1 MDEKILAPCMRNF
14 YRLQIIEMIKDK
26 KNCTYKSLGW
36 FIGEKNANCD
46 ITCNAHNL
54 VCTEDEMWKHNSD
67 VDAPEKLANLIN
79 RLQGNT
85 SFSTCSEKYG
95 QGYTD
100 VPVFST
106 SAGLCLNPSPRRPKN
121 MVDCGRVPTPKNQN
135 KQRLCYCHAG
145 KSRYIKKVMIVRSKI
160 INM

>member
-1 MDEKILAPCMRNF
+1 
-14 YRLQIIEMIKDK
+14 MIKDK
-26 KNCTYKSLGW
+26 KHFSYKASGW

-46 ITCNAHNL
+46 VTCEAHNL

-79 RLQGNT
+79 RLQGWT

-95 QGYTD
+95 QGHTD
-100 VPVFST
+100 VPVFQK
-106 SAGLCLNPSPRRPKN
+106 SAGLCWNPLPRRPKN

-145 KSRYIKKVMIVRSKI
+145 KSRHIKKVMIVPRTYNKRCSNKPF
-160 INM
+160 

>member
-1 MDEKILAPCMRNF
+1 MT
-14 YRLQIIEMIKDK
+14 KDNK
-26 KNCTYKSLGW
+26 HFAYKSLGW

-46 ITCNAHNL
+46 VTCEAHNL

-79 RLQGNT
+79 RLQGWT

-95 QGYTD
+95 QGHTD
-100 VPVFST
+100 VPVFQK
-106 SAGLCLNPSPRRPKN
+106 SAGLCWNPLPRRPKN

-145 KSRYIKKVMIVRSKI
+145 KSRYIKKVIIVPS
-160 INM
+160 NV